1 MCQESVNHYKE
12 YRSKGTYN
20 MGMAAGQARL
30 LSITARLTDNENT
43 GQALSYSKQRLAD
56 ETEQVNATYNEALNA
71 TKLTVLTGFNGSVPN
86 YTDVSYALMT
96 GYNTVACGKQYVVT
110 DAKGQILVTKELAD
124 AFEKGNGDIN
134 VFLAELGY
142 TQSDIRI
149 ERDGSNNRLI
159 TPEIEAKIHEAWD
172 KYYRSVGKSF
182 YTAEHGPEN
191 PEVKFNYT
199 DHTSSPIEYFIGYAE
214 YTDANGDA
222 HPLNYEGTTKEQR
235 QLYDYAVALTEAVY
249 SAMDSTANL
258 KHVIQDPEHGNYI
271 NYLKN
276 IFNEMFEHGYYVE
289 GDPTSTINDNNWFE
303 QQLKQGKLFLK
314 YYSTVE
320 RDFVQTTL
328 SEDDAIQEVED
339 ERKIAQAESKYNQ
352 DIAALEK
359 KDQRID
365 LELKKLD
372 TEHQALQL
380 EYDSVKN
387 VVDKNV
393 EKSFQTF
400 G

>member
-1 MCQESVNHYKE
+1 
-12 YRSKGTYN
+12 

-56 ETEQVNATYNEALNA
+56 ETEQANVAYNEALNA
-71 TKLTVLTGFNGSVPN
+71 TKLTVLTGFNGSIPN
-86 YTDVSYALMT
+86 YTDISYSLMT

-110 DAKGQILVTKELAD
+110 NHEGQILVTRELAD
-124 AFEKGNGDIN
+124 AFEAGNGDMN
-134 VFLAELGY
+134 VFLAHMGY
-142 TQSDIRI
+142 SQSTLAETDNWY
-149 ERDGSNNRLI
+149 DDTVQQKL
-159 TPEIEAKIHEAWD
+159 HEAWD
-172 KYYRSVGKSF
+172 RYFTSVGKSF
-182 YTAEHGPEN
+182 EDFEH
-191 PEVKFNYT
+191 
-199 DHTSSPIEYFIGYAE
+199 DSASSLLCKYFLHPDG
-214 YTDANGDA
+214 NGDLFEGYMTIQ
-222 HPLNYEGTTKEQR
+222 PLKENAEAVVINYEGTSKEQR
-235 QLYDYAVALTEAVY
+235 ELYDYAISLSHDACQ
-249 SAMDSTANL
+249 SHNL
-258 KHVIQDPEHGNYI
+258 KTVGQDPENGNYI

-276 IFNEMFEHGYYVE
+276 IFNEMREHGYYVE
-289 GDPTSTINDNNWFE
+289 NDPTSTINDNNWFE

-314 YYSTVE
+314 YYSTTE

-372 TEHQALQL
+372 TEHQALQQ
-380 EYDSVKN
+380 EYDSVKK
-387 VVDKNV
+387 VVEKNV